1 MYLCEMNQV
10 KYFFLCALMLVA
22 LTTCDNESADKKK
35 NFDYFQFQELNLAKY
50 DIQATIMIPD
60 ATAGIGASFKP
71 EVKYDEGG
79 YKWSVS
85 VGRNF
90 QLFIE
95 DYGDNLYRFA
105 EFKKDLLKDHKKT
118 NYFQFEMLK
127 EEKDVLVYSRKEK
140 SNFVKDKK
148 LSYHIYAVKKIN
160 GIYYEIQNREL
171 GDSKK
176 VIDFMY
182 HSIQSFQP

>member
-1 MYLCEMNQV
+1 
-10 KYFFLCALMLVA
+10 
-22 LTTCDNESADKKK
+22 
-35 NFDYFQFQELNLAKY
+35 
-50 DIQATIMIPD
+50 
-60 ATAGIGASFKP
+60 
-71 EVKYDEGG
+71 
-79 YKWSVS
+79 
-85 VGRNF
+85 
-90 QLFIE
+90 
-95 DYGDNLYRFA
+95 
-105 EFKKDLLKDHKKT
+105 
-118 NYFQFEMLK
+118 MLK
-127 EEKDVLVYSRKEK
+127 EEKDILVYSRKEK